1 MYLDYWGLQSAP
13 FLNAPDKDLFFQSPQ
28 HEEALNRLL
37 YAVQYCKGGAMISG
51 EVGCGKTTLV
61 RSMINFL
68 PEGRFEIHIVSN
80 PALDPL
86 DLIRA
91 ITLKLGGNP
100 DGDSKTVLLDR
111 LQHQL
116 MSRAQQRIET
126 VVAIDEAHVITDQAA
141 LDELRMLLNMQTE
154 KQFLVTLVLV
164 GQPPLF
170 GKISRLHPLNE
181 RIGMRIQIPPLDL
194 ANTAKYILYRLRS
207 VGAERSLFSREA
219 VCAVYKLSGGI
230 PLRINNI
237 CDRSLLIGLMDK
249 CRLVTEKVVNKAVA
263 DLGYLNRLGIN

>member
-1 MYLDYWGLQSAP
+1 MYFNYWGLQSAP

-61 RSMINFL
+61 RSMANFL
-68 PEGRFEIHIVSN
+68 PAGRFDIQIVSN
-80 PALDPL
+80 PALSPM

-91 ITLKLGGNP
+91 ITIKL
-100 DGDSKTVLLDR
+100 DGKADSDSKTFLLDR

-116 MSRAQQRIET
+116 MMRAQQGIDT
-126 VVAIDEAHVITDQAA
+126 VIAIDEAHVITDHTA
-141 LDELRMLLNMQTE
+141 LDELRMLLNIQSE
-154 KQFLVTLVLV
+154 NQFLITLILV

-194 ANTAKYILYRLRS
+194 VNTGRYILYRLKS
-207 VGAERSLFSREA
+207 AGAEKSLFSREA

-249 CRLVTEKVVNKAVA
+249 SRLVTEKIVNRALD
-263 DLGYLNRLGIN
+263 DLGYMGSSKN